1 VKIGE
6 VSLLAPLIV
15 EAAREGD
22 LVSKKILGDAV
33 EELSSA
39 AVTLIRKLNMAGEG
53 FELALMGGLFKAKDL
68 IAEPVQKKIKKFA
81 PQCKIITP
89 KFKPAVG
96 AALMALKQIDIEV
109 DKPVLKAVQAT
120 VKNVQEIL

>member
-1 VKIGE
+1 M
-6 VSLLAPLIV
+6 
-15 EAAREGD
+15 
-22 LVSKKILGDAV
+22 VSKKILEDAA

-39 AVTLIRKLNMAGEG
+39 AIVLIRKLNMASEG

-68 IAEPVQKKIKKFA
+68 IADPVQKKIKKFA
-81 PQCKIITP
+81 PQCKTITP

-96 AALMALKQIDIEV
+96 AALMALKQTGIEI
-109 DKPVLKAVQAT
+109 DKPVLKAAEAT